1 MQHSATQWTTALLVY
16 GIAVLA
22 TTIPAVLFA
31 AKRRNPQANQSANQS
46 ANQKLMIWVSVLDTI
61 YLMLLLG
68 YRFLFM

>member
-1 MQHSATQWTTALLVY
+1 MQHSATHWTTALFVY

-31 AKRRNPQANQSANQS
+31 AKRGNPQANQS
-46 ANQKLMIWVSVLDTI
+46 ANQKLMIRVIILDTI

-68 YRFLFM
+68 YRFLFI

>member
-31 AKRRNPQANQSANQS
+31 AKRGNPQANQ
-46 ANQKLMIWVSVLDTI
+46 KLLIAVTTIDTV

-68 YRFLFM
+68 YRFFLM